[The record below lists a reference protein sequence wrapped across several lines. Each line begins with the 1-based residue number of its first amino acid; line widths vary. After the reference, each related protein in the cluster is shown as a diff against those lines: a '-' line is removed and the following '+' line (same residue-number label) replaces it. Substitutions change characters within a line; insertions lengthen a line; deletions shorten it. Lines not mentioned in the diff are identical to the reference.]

1 MLRKPPLVTVAS
13 MVAARFRGKNTTM
26 SPLPEASCD
35 APPRRTAP
43 PPEGGSGLIHAV
55 IDLPATGAHV
65 HEILCMG
72 DGDVAANGFQFGAAT
87 DLTRADMPATS
98 AQRSVSGNVT
108 HVDVSAGGKG
118 SEITRDIQNLNMSAL
133 RIESRHR
140 APPRSVAKPRAADAS
155 RLDVS
160 TLSVQAGGSANVRCG
175 DVASPRIH
183 LDAIAARHGDFKLH
197 PELSIG
203 RACGLRREHANDF
216 YARVGGLSLEG
227 VIFEKLLRGVATR
240 VGFNMHG
247 IADERRGT
255 GLEWNDIYGSEIN
268 GQLQRQTIFG
278 FEHAIADSGGMRRAR
293 VTGLRALDGG
303 AFFCIGSRS

>member
-1 MLRKPPLVTVAS
+1 
-13 MVAARFRGKNTTM
+13 
-26 SPLPEASCD
+26 
-35 APPRRTAP
+35 
-43 PPEGGSGLIHAV
+43 
-55 IDLPATGAHV
+55 
-65 HEILCMG
+65 MG

-108 HVDVSAGGKG
+108 HVDVSASSKS

-160 TLSVQAGGSANVRCG
+160 ALRVQAGGSANVPCG

-183 LDAIAARHGDFKLH
+183 LDAIAPRHGDVKLH

-203 RACGLRREHANDF
+203 RARSLRREHANDF
-216 YARVGGLSLEG
+216 RAPVSGLGLEG
-227 VIFEKLLRGVATR
+227 VIFEELLRGGTTS
-240 VGFNMHG
+240 VGFNMDG
-247 IADERRGT
+247 IADERRGARF
-255 GLEWNDIYGSEIN
+255 EWNDIYGSEIN
-268 GQLQRQTIFG
+268 GELRRRSFFVFG
-278 FEHAIADSGGMRRAR
+278 KPIAAG
-293 VTGLRALDGG
+293 
-303 AFFCIGSRS
+303 

>member
-1 MLRKPPLVTVAS
+1 MHFA
-13 MVAARFRGKNTTM
+13 
-26 SPLPEASCD
+26 E
-35 APPRRTAP
+35 
-43 PPEGGSGLIHAV
+43 
-55 IDLPATGAHV
+55 IDLPTTGVHV

-118 SEITRDIQNLNMSAL
+118 CEITRDIQNLNVSAL

-140 APPRSVAKPRAADAS
+140 ASPRSVAKPRAADAS

-160 TLSVQAGGSANVRCG
+160 ALRVQAGGSANVPCG

-203 RACGLRREHANDF
+203 RARGLRREHANDF
-216 YARVGGLSLEG
+216 RAPVSGLGLEG
-227 VIFEKLLRGVATR
+227 VIFEELLRGVATG

-278 FEHAIADSGGMRRAR
+278 FQHAIANGGSMLRAR
-293 VTGLRALDGG
+293 FAGILGWQGDGFFRARGKCRRREL
-303 AFFCIGSRS
+303 

>member
-1 MLRKPPLVTVAS
+1 
-13 MVAARFRGKNTTM
+13 
-26 SPLPEASCD
+26 
-35 APPRRTAP
+35 
-43 PPEGGSGLIHAV
+43 
-55 IDLPATGAHV
+55 
-65 HEILCMG
+65 MG

-160 TLSVQAGGSANVRCG
+160 ALRVQAGGSANVPCG

-183 LDAIAARHGDFKLH
+183 LDAIAPRHGDFKLH

-203 RACGLRREHANDF
+203 RACGLRWEHANDF
-216 YARVGGLSLEG
+216 YARVGGLGLEG
-227 VIFEKLLRGVATR
+227 VIFEKLLSGWAAGIRFNVHRITKDRKSTR
-240 VGFNMHG
+240 LNSSHM
-247 IADERRGT
+247 
-255 GLEWNDIYGSEIN
+255 S
-268 GQLQRQTIFG
+268 
-278 FEHAIADSGGMRRAR
+278 
-293 VTGLRALDGG
+293 
-303 AFFCIGSRS
+303 

>member
-1 MLRKPPLVTVAS
+1 
-13 MVAARFRGKNTTM
+13 
-26 SPLPEASCD
+26 
-35 APPRRTAP
+35 
-43 PPEGGSGLIHAV
+43 
-55 IDLPATGAHV
+55 
-65 HEILCMG
+65 MG

-87 DLTRADMPATS
+87 DLTRTDMPAAS

-118 SEITRDIQNLNMSAL
+118 CEITRDIQNLNVSAL

-140 APPRSVAKPRAADAS
+140 ASPRSVAKPRAADAS

-160 TLSVQAGGSANVRCG
+160 ALRVQAGGSANVPCG

-203 RACGLRREHANDF
+203 RARGLRREHANDF
-216 YARVGGLSLEG
+216 RAPVSGLGLEG
-227 VIFEKLLRGVATR
+227 VIFEELLRGVATG

-247 IADERRGT
+247 IADERRGA
-255 GLEWNDIYGSEIN
+255 GLEWNDIYRSEIS
-268 GQLQRQTIFG
+268 GQLQRQAIFG
-278 FEHAIADSGGMRRAR
+278 FQHAIANGGSM
-293 VTGLRALDGG
+293 L
-303 AFFCIGSRS
+303 